1 MTVVYRHLVT
11 GQRRVV
17 MEALCHVSP
26 SLSLLSGGG
35 VSGGGGGVCV
45 GGE

>member
-17 MEALCHVSP
+17 MEALCHVS
-26 SLSLLSGGG
+26 LLSGGG